1 MRALQRV
8 AEIVPHLE
16 FGSPKFCALFDRADC
31 DILCHHAARVTD
43 YRSPDFN
50 VNFALAENT
59 NGFKAL
65 SERLAARAC
74 AAVVLTGSVFEPD
87 DGAGTE
93 PRRAFSPYGLS
104 KALTA
109 SVIRYWCEIAGL
121 PFGKFVIANP
131 FGPIEEPRFCAYLI
145 ILRTAFGLFPFGGE
159 SGIFSGMTQ
168 DLPPIA
174 VHPTGE
180 QSTVALGGA
189 AAAPQPLVVDSF
201 AGSVRVEWDH
211 ATAFTPL
218 GQLPFFI
225 DFLKTAGLFDSFVAD
240 SPLNYESPNASK
252 TRDVLGTAMLSMLA
266 GHKRYSHIAA
276 LRGDGVLPELLGM
289 RKIVSEDSVRR
300 AFAAIEEEAGAA
312 WMRRHLDHCL
322 EPLLSERWILD
333 IDTTVKPL
341 YGRQEGA
348 VVGYNPKK
356 PGRPSHCYHT
366 YSMAGTRL
374 VIDVD
379 VCAGDEHASNHAAPA
394 LWALLD
400 RTARDCWP
408 TLLRGDKGFGNEKI
422 LREAELR
429 ALAYL
434 FKLRLTANVRRAI
447 ERLSQQSEWVDSG
460 QGWQAKETQ
469 VRLKGW
475 SRQRRII
482 VLRRRVKGELATPST
497 DEAGQRRLTFVDI
510 LPSEEL
516 WEYQVLV
523 TSLVEQLGSFGQ
535 LYRDRADGENI
546 FDELKN
552 QWGWGGFVTQDLARC
567 RLAARMVAL
576 FYDWWNIFVRLAEP
590 DWRREAITSRPLL
603 LHAIAERVRHARQ
616 TTIRIASMH
625 ARSVPAAEALRAVAK
640 FLRGLVETA
649 EQLAPL
655 HRWREILSRAFQAF
669 LKGRPLRAPL
679 RLKPG

>member
-1 MRALQRV
+1 M
-8 AEIVPHLE
+8 
-16 FGSPKFCALFDRADC
+16 
-31 DILCHHAARVTD
+31 ILKAA
-43 YRSPDFN
+43 
-50 VNFALAENT
+50 
-59 NGFKAL
+59 
-65 SERLAARAC
+65 
-74 AAVVLTGSVFEPD
+74 
-87 DGAGTE
+87 
-93 PRRAFSPYGLS
+93 
-104 KALTA
+104 
-109 SVIRYWCEIAGL
+109 I
-121 PFGKFVIANP
+121 
-131 FGPIEEPRFCAYLI
+131 
-145 ILRTAFGLFPFGGE
+145 GLFPFGGE

-225 DFLKTAGLFDSFVAD
+225 DFLKTAGLFNSFVAD
-240 SPLNYESPNASK
+240 SPLTYESPNASK

-348 VVGYNPKK
+348 VMGYNPKK

-374 VIDVD
+374 VFDVD
-379 VCAGDEHASNHAAPA
+379 VCAGDEHASHHAAPA

-422 LREAELR
+422 MREAELR

-434 FKLRLTANVRRAI
+434 FNLRLTANVRRAI
-447 ERLSQQSEWVDSG
+447 ERLSQQSEWVELRSRLAG
-460 QGWQAKETQ
+460 QGDAGSIEGLEPTTPHH
-469 VRLKGW
+469 RAATTREGRACNTLD
-475 SRQRRII
+475 RRCGTAAAHF
-482 VLRRRVKGELATPST
+482 RRYPSERGAMGISGSSDFARRATGELRPALIATALTERIFST
-497 DEAGQRRLTFVDI
+497 
-510 LPSEEL
+510 
-516 WEYQVLV
+516 
-523 TSLVEQLGSFGQ
+523 
-535 LYRDRADGENI
+535 N
-546 FDELKN
+546 
-552 QWGWGGFVTQDLARC
+552 
-567 RLAARMVAL
+567 
-576 FYDWWNIFVRLAEP
+576 
-590 DWRREAITSRPLL
+590 
-603 LHAIAERVRHARQ
+603 
-616 TTIRIASMH
+616 
-625 ARSVPAAEALRAVAK
+625 
-640 FLRGLVETA
+640 
-649 EQLAPL
+649 
-655 HRWREILSRAFQAF
+655 
-669 LKGRPLRAPL
+669 
-679 RLKPG
+679 

>member
-1 MRALQRV
+1 MSFPNS
-8 AEIVPHLE
+8 IGS
-16 FGSPKFCALFDRADC
+16 FGR
-31 DILCHHAARVTD
+31 
-43 YRSPDFN
+43 
-50 VNFALAENT
+50 
-59 NGFKAL
+59 L
-65 SERLAARAC
+65 S
-74 AAVVLTGSVFEPD
+74 
-87 DGAGTE
+87 
-93 PRRAFSPYGLS
+93 
-104 KALTA
+104 
-109 SVIRYWCEIAGL
+109 
-121 PFGKFVIANP
+121 
-131 FGPIEEPRFCAYLI
+131 
-145 ILRTAFGLFPFGGE
+145 LRTAFGLFRFGGE

-174 VHPTGE
+174 VHRTGE

-341 YGRQEGA
+341 YGGQEGA

-374 VIDVD
+374 VFDVD

-422 LREAELR
+422 MREAELR

-523 TSLVEQLGSFGQ
+523 TSLVEQVGSFGQ

-590 DWRREAITSRPLL
+590 DWHREAITSRPLL

>member
-1 MRALQRV
+1 M
-8 AEIVPHLE
+8 
-16 FGSPKFCALFDRADC
+16 GSRNGL
-31 DILCHHAARVTD
+31 HAAGSIAVLHR
-43 YRSPDFN
+43 
-50 VNFALAENT
+50 
-59 NGFKAL
+59 L
-65 SERLAARAC
+65 SEDC
-74 AAVVLTGSVFEPD
+74 
-87 DGAGTE
+87 
-93 PRRAFSPYGLS
+93 
-104 KALTA
+104 
-109 SVIRYWCEIAGL
+109 
-121 PFGKFVIANP
+121 
-131 FGPIEEPRFCAYLI
+131 
-145 ILRTAFGLFPFGGE
+145 
-159 SGIFSGMTQ
+159 
-168 DLPPIA
+168 
-174 VHPTGE
+174 
-180 QSTVALGGA
+180 
-189 AAAPQPLVVDSF
+189 
-201 AGSVRVEWDH
+201 GSVRFVRRRQSAELREPECVQDPRRFGH
-211 ATAFTPL
+211 GDVVDVGRTQALFSYRGVARRRGPARASRHEENRQRGL
-218 GQLPFFI
+218 G
-225 DFLKTAGLFDSFVAD
+225 
-240 SPLNYESPNASK
+240 
-252 TRDVLGTAMLSMLA
+252 
-266 GHKRYSHIAA
+266 AA
-276 LRGDGVLPELLGM
+276 RLRGDRGGGGLGVDAATSRPLP
-289 RKIVSEDSVRR
+289 
-300 AFAAIEEEAGAA
+300 GAA
-312 WMRRHLDHCL
+312 FEQALDSRH
-322 EPLLSERWILD
+322 RYA
-333 IDTTVKPL
+333 VKPL

-374 VIDVD
+374 VFDVD

-408 TLLRGDKGFGNEKI
+408 TLLRGDKGSGNEKI
-422 LREAELR
+422 MREAELR

-447 ERLSQQSEWVDSG
+447 ERLSQQSECVDSG

-516 WEYQVLV
+516 WEYQVLA

-590 DWRREAITSRPLL
+590 DWHREAITSRPLL

-625 ARSVPAAEALRAVAK
+625 ARSAPAAEALRAVAK
-640 FLRGLVETA
+640 FLPGLVETA

-679 RLKPG
+679 LLKPG

>member
-1 MRALQRV
+1 MI
-8 AEIVPHLE
+8 EDPS
-16 FGSPKFCALFDRADC
+16 GS
-31 DILCHHAARVTD
+31 
-43 YRSPDFN
+43 
-50 VNFALAENT
+50 
-59 NGFKAL
+59 G
-65 SERLAARAC
+65 
-74 AAVVLTGSVFEPD
+74 
-87 DGAGTE
+87 
-93 PRRAFSPYGLS
+93 
-104 KALTA
+104 
-109 SVIRYWCEIAGL
+109 
-121 PFGKFVIANP
+121 
-131 FGPIEEPRFCAYLI
+131 
-145 ILRTAFGLFPFGGE
+145 
-159 SGIFSGMTQ
+159 
-168 DLPPIA
+168 
-174 VHPTGE
+174 VHPAGE
-180 QSTVALGGA
+180 QSLAAVCRRASASTALPGR
-189 AAAPQPLVVDSF
+189 LVS
-201 AGSVRVEWDH
+201 A
-211 ATAFTPL
+211 AFTPL

-225 DFLKTAGLFDSFVAD
+225 DFLKTAGLFESIVSDC
-240 SPLNYESPNASK
+240 PLNYTSPNAPK

-276 LRGDGVLPELLGM
+276 LRGDGVLPDLLDM
-289 RKIVSEDSVRR
+289 RKIVSEDAVRR
-300 AFAAIEEEAGAA
+300 AFAAIAEEAGAV
-312 WMRRHLDHCL
+312 WMRRHLDYCL
-322 EPLLSERWILD
+322 EPLLSEPWILD

-341 YGRQEGA
+341 YGHQEGA

-374 VIDVD
+374 VFDVD
-379 VCAGDEHASNHAAPA
+379 VCAGDEHTSNHAAPA

-400 RTARDCWP
+400 RIVRDCWP

-422 LREAELR
+422 MREAELR

-447 ERLSQQSEWVDSG
+447 ERLSRQSEWVDSG
-460 QGWQAKETQ
+460 QGGQAKETQ

-482 VLRRRVKGELATPST
+482 VLRRRVKGALATPSA
-497 DEAGQRRLTFVDI
+497 DEQGQLRLTFQDI
-510 LPSEEL
+510 DPGEDI

-523 TSLVEQLGSFGQ
+523 TSLVEELGSFGQ

-576 FYDWWNIFVRLAEP
+576 FYDWWSIFVRLAEP
-590 DWRREAITSRPLL
+590 DWHREAITSRPLL